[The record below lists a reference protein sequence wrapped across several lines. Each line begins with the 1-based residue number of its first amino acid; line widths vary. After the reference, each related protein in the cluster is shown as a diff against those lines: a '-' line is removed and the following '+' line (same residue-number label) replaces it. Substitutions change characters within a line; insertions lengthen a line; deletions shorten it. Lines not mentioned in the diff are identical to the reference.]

1 MHDIPDVKT
10 ENPVTRTTSRA
21 ISGVPLLSLRL
32 LVEELM
38 PHTKSIPHVDFEP
51 LGLPGIQEIIDLTL
65 SLEG

>member
-10 ENPVTRTTSRA
+10 EYPVARTTSRA
-21 ISGVPLLSLRL
+21 TSGCPLLSLRL

-38 PHTKSIPHVDFEP
+38 PHTKSIPYIHFEP
-51 LGLPGIQEIIDLTL
+51 LRLAGVQEIIDLTL

>member
-1 MHDIPDVKT
+1 MHNIPDVKT
-10 ENPVTRTTSRA
+10 EYPVSRTTSRPTA
-21 ISGVPLLSLRL
+21 SGPFLSLRL

-51 LGLPGIQEIIDLTL
+51 LGLPGVQEIIDLTL

>member
-1 MHDIPDVKT
+1 MHDIPNVKA
-10 ENPVTRTTSRA
+10 ENPVARTTSRA
-21 ISGVPLLSLRL
+21 IPGVPLLCLRL

-51 LGLPGIQEIIDLTL
+51 LGLSRVQEIIDLTL